1 MKVGINI
8 TGLAKVQKELAAL
21 SGPRL
26 QAAMASTFGQVAG
39 AVAKEVKGEMAKPS
53 VFDRPKPYTLRSVR
67 WELGADG
74 TSVNIAPTYLGRGAA
89 GAGGQKIDPQQF
101 LLAQAFGGSRKLKR
115 SELTLRRAGI
125 LPAGWFTSIPK
136 VPFPGSEDGHGNIR
150 GPFMVQLLSYFQAF
164 GEKGFRKNMGAKRKA
179 KLANAGLTDDGKK
192 IIRGVE
198 YVVSYGKAA
207 GAAQGS
213 YNHLAPGIWARSG
226 VNGGQLKPVLMFI
239 RPPNYKIRLDMQR
252 IAERVQPGA
261 LFEKWLRGNIRD
273 EYRAQVKASGTV

>member
-39 AVAKEVKGEMAKPS
+39 AVAKEVKGEMGK
-53 VFDRPKPYTLRSVR
+53 VFDRPKPYTIRSVR
-67 WELGADG
+67 WQLGAG
-74 TSVNIAPTYLGRGAA
+74 GASVNIAPTYI
-89 GAGGQKIDPQQF
+89 GGKGIDPQQF
-101 LLAQAFGGSRKLKR
+101 LLAQAFGGGRKLKR
-115 SELTLRRAGI
+115 SERALRRVGI
-125 LPAGWFTSIPK
+125 LPPGWFTSIPK
-136 VPFPGSEDGHGNIR
+136 TPFPGSDDGHGNIR

-164 GEKGFRKNMGAKRKA
+164 GEQGYRANMSAKRKA
-179 KLANAGLTDDGKK
+179 KLANRSATPEGYKTIG
-192 IIRGVE
+192 GVE
-198 YVVSYGKAA
+198 YIVSYGKLR
-207 GAAQGS
+207 GNDNGIS
-213 YNHLAPGIWARSG
+213 SKLAPGIWARSG
-226 VNGGQLKPVLMFI
+226 VHGSNVRPVLMFI
-239 RPPNYKIRLDMQR
+239 RPPNYQVRLDMQR